1 MHWLMNLFTQL
12 RLFFPPDH
20 SWSFI
25 WAERVPLLETVEI
38 AAGAMVFSLSVG
50 LVLALIIGARLPG
63 SRLLYAALVSVR
75 AIPDLTMAILFVM
88 LVGIGPGAGML
99 AIAVYY
105 GAAMGKVCG
114 DLFVSADPGPVES
127 LASTGTGSFTVAFY
141 GLLPL
146 RLKDLLTYG
155 AYDFECAM
163 RASVIVGAVGAG
175 GIGTE
180 IVGTINNYDYSHT
193 TTLIL
198 MLVALIA
205 VFDLCALAVRKYP
218 RLLLLFVIG
227 GIISAWECRPQMFAW
242 SHTLDNLRKMWP
254 PVIPRERIGDLPRL
268 LGETLEIAFGGTAL
282 AVLFALPLGAM
293 GARNLAPAWMHFP
306 VRRLFEFLRAI
317 PEVVWG
323 LLLVTMAGIG
333 PASGA
338 LALGLHSTGVFGKLY
353 AESIENVQPE
363 PVMALAATGGPRIAI
378 ASFGLLP
385 LAFPPM
391 AIHTLFRFEWN
402 IRAATIVG
410 MIGAGG
416 IGGAL
421 YNAQQLF
428 FYDQMLAY
436 LLITWALVML
446 ADWANGQLRKR
457 WKVTEGLI

>member
-1 MHWLMNLFTQL
+1 MHALVNFFAQL
-12 RLFFPPDH
+12 RLFFPPDF
-20 SWSFI
+20 SPSFL
-25 WAERVPLLETVEI
+25 WAERVPLLQTVEI
-38 AAGAMVFSLSVG
+38 AAGAMVFSISIG

-63 SRLLYAALVSVR
+63 SRVLYAALVTLR
-75 AIPDLTMAILFVM
+75 CIPDLTMAILFVV

-114 DLFVSADPGPVES
+114 DLFVSAEPGPVES
-127 LASTGTGSFTVAFY
+127 LASTGAGAFTVAFY
-141 GLLPL
+141 GQLPL

-180 IVGTINNYDYSHT
+180 LVGYINATDYHRAA
-193 TTLIL
+193 TLVV
-198 MLVALIA
+198 MLIALIA
-205 VFDLCALAVRKYP
+205 VFDLLALAVRKYP
-218 RLLLLFVIG
+218 QLLLIFVAG
-227 GIISAWECRPQMFAW
+227 GLASAWDCRPQMFAW
-242 SHTLDNLRKMWP
+242 SHTLDVLRRMWP
-254 PVIPRERIGDLPRL
+254 ARIPSEHLGDLPRL
-268 LGETLEIAFGGTAL
+268 LGETLAIAFGGTAL
-282 AVLFALPLGAM
+282 AVLLAVPLGAA

-306 VRRLFEFLRAI
+306 IRRLLEGLRAI
-317 PEVVWG
+317 PEVIWG

-333 PASGA
+333 PKSGILA
-338 LALGLHSTGVFGKLY
+338 LALHSTGVFGKLY
-353 AESIENVQPE
+353 AESIENVQWE
-363 PVMALAATGGPRIAI
+363 PVMALAATGGPRLAI
-378 ASFGLLP
+378 AGFGLMP

-421 YNAQQLF
+421 FNAQQQF

-436 LLITWALVML
+436 LLITWVLVLL
-446 ADWANGQLRKR
+446 ADWANGQVRKR
-457 WKVTEGLI
+457 WKVTEGQI

>member
-1 MHWLMNLFTQL
+1 MHALVNFFAQL
-12 RLFFPPDH
+12 RLFFPPDF
-20 SWSFI
+20 SPSFL
-25 WAERVPLLETVEI
+25 WAERVPLLQTVEI
-38 AAGAMVFSLSVG
+38 AAGAMVFSISIG

-63 SRLLYAALVSVR
+63 SRVLYAALVTLR
-75 AIPDLTMAILFVM
+75 CIPDLTMAILFVV

-114 DLFVSADPGPVES
+114 DLFVSAEPGPVES
-127 LASTGTGSFTVAFY
+127 LASTGAGAFTVAFY
-141 GLLPL
+141 GQLPL

-180 IVGTINNYDYSHT
+180 LVGYINATDYHRAA
-193 TTLIL
+193 TLVV
-198 MLVALIA
+198 MLIALIA
-205 VFDLCALAVRKYP
+205 VFDLLALAVRKYP
-218 RLLLLFVIG
+218 QLLLIFVAG
-227 GIISAWECRPQMFAW
+227 GLASAWDCRPQMFAW
-242 SHTLDNLRKMWP
+242 SHTLDVLRRMWP
-254 PVIPRERIGDLPRL
+254 PRIPSEHLGDLPRL
-268 LGETLEIAFGGTAL
+268 LGETLAIAFGGTAL
-282 AVLFALPLGAM
+282 AVLLAVPLGAA

-306 VRRLFEFLRAI
+306 VRRLLEGLRAI
-317 PEVVWG
+317 PEVIWG

-333 PASGA
+333 PKSGILA
-338 LALGLHSTGVFGKLY
+338 LALHSTGVFGKLY
-353 AESIENVQPE
+353 AESIENVQWE
-363 PVMALAATGGPRIAI
+363 PVMALAATGGPRLAI
-378 ASFGLLP
+378 AGFGLMP

-421 YNAQQLF
+421 FNAQQQF

-436 LLITWALVML
+436 LLITWVLVLL
-446 ADWANGQLRKR
+446 ADWANGQVRKR
-457 WKVTEGLI
+457 WKVTEGQI